1 MFTHFFKTAFR
12 FFWRNKSYT
21 ILNYLC
27 LTLGLTFSIV
37 AALNIKRAVSY
48 DRFHKNYE
56 RLYEVVGNVTYF
68 NGDQFPKEQM
78 SASLPDLLASE
89 VPEIDALT
97 RVTYTG
103 KVFATG
109 DQSFNERGIYADTNF
124 LSMFTF
130 PLSRGVARNPLEGSN
145 SILITERL
153 AIKLF
158 KSIDCA
164 GKSIV
169 AKSDT
174 IGESYIIKGVLKDIP
189 SLSYLQFDFIL
200 PISQFIARNKE
211 VLDPGASSTTIWA
224 LMNKDASI
232 TAANGKVKDL
242 ILKQESTLNQQLF
255 FFPLREKILYSYAG
269 GRRVWSEMQRIVI
282 IGLIGFFIL
291 LIACFNFINLSIA
304 LNMKRYREAGIKK
317 VVGANR
323 FSIIFQHLG
332 ETTIITLLSLFTSL
346 DLVRLVLNVLN
357 RVNNASIQFDFTD
370 LDVMGLFA
378 GVTIFAALASGL
390 LPALY
395 LASAKPVNVLKG
407 SIVSGHSFS
416 TFRKSLIIFQF
427 TIPVI
432 LIIFMLIVRVQDNYF
447 RKYDLGFDK
456 SKLLIIPGSSNI
468 DSHSESIRNELL
480 SLTGIKSV
488 SYSTCIPAHG
498 TRVSNE
504 VSWEGKDP
512 SQKLHFWC
520 ISTDYDYSATVNI
533 KMTNGRYFD
542 KSYISD
548 SSCYVINDVAAR
560 VMNYT
565 EPVGRTITL
574 DGKKGIIIGV
584 FKDFHALDL
593 AGPYTPTVI
602 SISKAGNRN
611 LLISLG
617 ETDYKTISGK
627 IREIIGNYDNNPSYQ
642 ANLYSD
648 LLERSELTGISKIIG
663 IAFLI
668 SIILACLG
676 LSGLASFT
684 AASRTKEIGIRKI
697 NGGTILSILRLLG
710 LNYTRWLIIASC
722 FAIPIAFML
731 GNMFLARFNFRTSM
745 PYWAFIA
752 GPVIAYLIALLA
764 VGVQSWR
771 AATRNPVESLRYE

>member
-1 MFTHFFKTAFR
+1 MLLSFFKTALR

-21 ILNYLC
+21 ILNYVC

-48 DRFHKNYE
+48 DRFHSNYS

-68 NGDQFPKEQM
+68 NGDQFPKEEM
-78 SASLPDLLASE
+78 SASLPDLLASA
-89 VPEIDALT
+89 VPEIEALS
-97 RVTYTG
+97 RVANAG
-103 KVFATG
+103 KVFSTG

-130 PLSRGVARNPLEGSN
+130 PLVRGGAGNALEGNN
-145 SILITERL
+145 SILITEQL
-153 AIKLF
+153 AMKLY
-158 KSIDCA
+158 KSIDCV
-164 GKSIV
+164 GRSLV
-169 AKSDT
+169 AKDDT
-174 IGESYIIKGVLKDIP
+174 TGESYVIKGVLKNVP
-189 SLSYLQFDFIL
+189 SLSYLQFDFII
-200 PISQFIARNKE
+200 PISQFISRNKE
-211 VLDPGASSTTIWA
+211 VLDPGATATAIWA
-224 LMNKDASI
+224 LMTKDASI
-232 TAANGKVKDL
+232 DAANGKVKDL
-242 ILKQESTLNQQLF
+242 ISNQETTLNQKLF
-255 FFPLREKILYSYAG
+255 LFPLKEKILYSYAG
-269 GRRVWSEMQRIVI
+269 GRRVWREMQRVVI
-282 IGLIGFFIL
+282 IAVIGFSIL

-323 FSIIFQHLG
+323 LSIVLQHLG
-332 ETTIITLLSLFTSL
+332 ETTAITLLSLFTST
-346 DLVRLVLNVLN
+346 DLVKLVLDVLN
-357 RVNNASIQFDFTD
+357 RTNNANIQFNFTD
-370 LDVMGLFA
+370 LDVLGIFA

-407 SIVSGHSFS
+407 RVVSGNSFS

-432 LIIFMLIVRVQDNYF
+432 LIIFMLIVRVQDSYF
-447 RKYDLGFDK
+447 RNYDLGFDK
-456 SKLLIIPGSSNI
+456 SKLIIIPCTNEI

-480 SLTGIKSV
+480 TLTGIGSV

-504 VSWEGKDP
+504 ILWEGKDP

-520 ISTDYDYSATVNI
+520 IATDYDYSATVNI
-533 KMTNGRYFD
+533 KMTSGRYFD
-542 KSYISD
+542 RSFISD

-565 EPVGRTITL
+565 DPVGRTMTL
-574 DGKKGIIIGV
+574 DGRKGTIIGV

-602 SISKAGNRN
+602 SISKSGNRY
-611 LLISLG
+611 LLINLG
-617 ETDYKTISGK
+617 TTDYKAISGK
-627 IREIIGNYDNNPSYQ
+627 IREIIGSYDNSTPYQ

-648 LLERSELTGISKIIG
+648 LAERSELAGISKIIG

-676 LSGLASFT
+676 LSGIASFT
-684 AASRTKEIGIRKI
+684 ASSRTKEIGIRKI

-710 LNYTRWLIIASC
+710 INYTRWLIIASC
-722 FAIPIAFML
+722 IAIPVAFML
-731 GNMFLARFNFRTSM
+731 GNIFLSRFNFRTGM

-764 VGVQSWR
+764 ISVQSWR
-771 AATRNPVESLRYE
+771 AATRNPVEALRYE